1 MMRHGKY
8 FAEIEYDD
16 ERGSFYGRAVNVL
29 TGGFDFWGSSVE
41 ELRREFATSAR
52 VFEEVCAEEGIEI
65 EVTDAPKSASR
76 AAAALGR
83 RKSTI
88 KAETAR
94 ANGRM
99 GGRPAR
105 DPRELLRALI
115 ADGRYREHG
124 VEEIDGQSVHWMKY
138 GDRPRVYGNTQEEMV
153 RKAFRLYKPAQPEA
167 GRLKRSA

>member
-16 ERGSFYGRAVNVL
+16 ERESFYGRTVNVL
-29 TGGFDFWGSSVE
+29 SGGFDFWGCSVA

-65 EVTDAPKSASR
+65 EVTDAPKPASR

-83 RKSTI
+83 RKSVL
-88 KAETAR
+88 KAASAR

-105 DPRELLRALI
+105 DPQELLRALTSDDRFSDRGMYDI
-115 ADGRYREHG
+115 AGSR
-124 VEEIDGQSVHWMKY
+124 VHWIKY
-138 GDRPRVYGNTQEEMV
+138 RDRAPVYGNTEEEMV
-153 RKAFRLYKPAQPEA
+153 RKAYRLFKPAQPDSE
-167 GRLKRSA
+167 RVERSA

>member
-16 ERGSFYGRAVNVL
+16 ERESFCGRAVNVL
-29 TGGFDFWGSSVE
+29 SGGFDFWGSSVD

-52 VFEEVCAEEGIEI
+52 IFEEVCAEEGIEI
-65 EVTDAPKSASR
+65 ELTDAPKSASR

-83 RKSTI
+83 RKSTV
-88 KAETAR
+88 KAASAR

-105 DPRELLRALI
+105 DPQDLLRALT
-115 ADGRYREHG
+115 ADERYRDHG

-138 GDRPRVYGNTQEEMV
+138 SDRARVYGNTEEEMV
-153 RKAFRLYKPAQPEA
+153 RKAYRLYKPAQQESD
-167 GRLKRSA
+167 RLKRSA